1 MAEYID
7 REVLIENLERF
18 AWEHYNI
25 NAPLL
30 AQLIT
35 KQPAADVV
43 EVRRGEWV
51 KKLLFVMHNDDV
63 FAYTCSICGKESGT
77 PYNYCPHCGAD
88 MRGEGDGKAV

>member
-1 MAEYID
+1 MAEYIEREALIAEYD
-7 REVLIENLERF
+7 RLHKGPPGGARKLMVD
-18 AWEHYNI
+18 
-25 NAPLL
+25 AP
-30 AQLIT
+30 AV
-35 KQPAADVV
+35 DVV